1 MPVLVLV
8 LVPVPVPVAG
18 ISGSVDSDSDG
29 RWGSLV
35 GGGVCIVGGER
46 QIQLK

>member
-1 MPVLVLV
+1 MPVLVPVLV
-8 LVPVPVPVAG
+8 LVAG

-35 GGGVCIVGGER
+35 GGGDCIVGGER